1 MKSILIPL
9 RTVSANSASP
19 ASMFLYF
26 SAAAASLPLALVAA
40 AAATLSAETIPLRAS
55 TAITS
60 GLREEDKVGVAKVAF
75 ATSAAEEMAEDPT
88 DRGGGR
94 GGGICYTIQSLSSRK
109 QGYFLRK
116 LGLTNQSPFHIY
128 RDGLKSGPN
137 LLSRS

>member
-26 SAAAASLPLALVAA
+26 SAAAAAASLPLALVA

-75 ATSAAEEMAEDPT
+75 ATSVAEAMAEDST
-88 DRGGGR
+88 ERGG

-128 RDGLKSGPN
+128 RDGLKSGPI